1 MLQPFRTSDN
11 SSSSSAGGK
20 MKREASIH
28 HESYHPPPIHD
39 QHSAK
44 NPVLAFL
51 EARNNALPIKTL
63 PAFNLNNEKSPPM
76 IKRESTGSTIPPPS
90 AQSLLRQH
98 MESSHTTSSISS
110 QDSPSA
116 SPQASP
122 VRRLDNAQSE
132 PATTTTTTL
141 NFGFAMPPPLVPKNS
156 LASLEA
162 TEASKTIV
170 NFSFCQPEEVAQVS
184 SMSDFKMASPH
195 HSNSTTNT
203 AKTSPPKT
211 SLIATTN
218 HTAAALPDLTATMR
232 SSSSSHDG
240 QNNIKSA
247 PKSLKSGSVM
257 DILGNNHMLPDVT
270 ASTGLKPAPELKNES
285 VMSILGPRK

>member
-1 MLQPFRTSDN
+1 
-11 SSSSSAGGK
+11 
-20 MKREASIH
+20 
-28 HESYHPPPIHD
+28 
-39 QHSAK
+39 
-44 NPVLAFL
+44 
-51 EARNNALPIKTL
+51 
-63 PAFNLNNEKSPPM
+63 
-76 IKRESTGSTIPPPS
+76 
-90 AQSLLRQH
+90 
-98 MESSHTTSSISS
+98 MESSHTSSISS
-110 QDSPSA
+110 QDSA

-122 VRRLDNAQSE
+122 VRRLDAQSE
-132 PATTTTTTL
+132 PANTITTTTL

-232 SSSSSHDG
+232 SSSSHDG

-257 DILGNNHMLPDVT
+257 DILGSKSSL
-270 ASTGLKPAPELKNES
+270 
-285 VMSILGPRK
+285 